1 MSALEELNSLLLSL
15 SALKPPGAN
24 KTKITAI
31 TNLCIENATVRSD
44 RFLTSALRN
53 G

>member
-1 MSALEELNSLLLSL
+1 MSAMEELNTLLLSL

-24 KTKITAI
+24 KSKITAI
-31 TNLCIENATVRSD
+31 TNLCIANANV
-44 RFLTSALRN
+44 